1 MLMLCLLMVKLSL
14 GRTGELLGTVKLELF
29 SPKKSYSTFADQFG
43 KNAHS
48 TPAPANQPVLVLPPE
63 LVNDAHVLTLVIVK
77 LLLRPNRRHL
87 CHRRARDP
95 RLHQAGQPQ
104 SLSICR

>member
-1 MLMLCLLMVKLSL
+1 
-14 GRTGELLGTVKLELF
+14 
-29 SPKKSYSTFADQFG
+29 
-43 KNAHS
+43 
-48 TPAPANQPVLVLPPE
+48 VLVLLPE
-63 LVNDAHVLTLVIVK
+63 LVNDAPVLTLVIVE
-77 LLLRPNRRHL
+77 LLLPRPNRRHL